1 MRVTGGRLVELGNST
16 GPEGRPREGA
26 VADRVQ
32 LEVLRPNED
41 RISVRKTRCNMHHAN
56 RIREQ
61 KTRKAPEGA
70 WKGRSADEGM
80 KGWNLAEVSLFP
92 DP

>member
-41 RISVRKTRCNMHHAN
+41 RISVRKTRCNMPTGYGN
-56 RIREQ
+56 RKQE
-61 KTRKAPEGA
+61 KPP
-70 WKGRSADEGM
+70 KGLGRDVQPM
-80 KGWNLAEVSLFP
+80 KG
-92 DP
+92 